1 MVLVIRILLLGF
13 IILGLLF
20 AILATSTNYWLKL
33 STASFKI
40 DGGLWKMCREEKF
53 LDTSVKV
60 CYSISEIE
68 KLNPGL
74 EFSGI
79 RLLFVYHFK

>member
-1 MVLVIRILLLGF
+1 MVLVIRISLLCF
-13 IILGLLF
+13 IILALLF
-20 AILATSTNYWLKL
+20 AILATSTNYWLNL
-33 STASFKI
+33 SNATGKI
-40 DGGLWKMCREEKF
+40 SGGLWKICAEQKI
-53 LDTSVKV
+53 LSTSVKV
-60 CYSISEIE
+60 CYSISEFE